1 MYPFSEKLLVY
12 ISKMEKKWD
21 LKLSSVNPLVIS
33 GDVVFVLDTTGKL
46 MCLEKVSGNL
56 TWAVQLKIKKKIRK

>member
-1 MYPFSEKLLVY
+1 MCLPFLEKLLVY
-12 ISKMEKKWD
+12 DLKDGKKWD

-33 GDVVFVLDTTGKL
+33 GDVVYVLDTTGKL

-56 TWAVQLKIKKKIRK
+56 TWVHSIKNKKEK

>member
-1 MYPFSEKLLVY
+1 
-12 ISKMEKKWD
+12 MEKKWD

-33 GDVVFVLDTTGKL
+33 GDTVFVLDTTGKL

-56 TWAVQLKIKKKIRK
+56 TWAVQLKMKKKKQGCNLVWTIIINK